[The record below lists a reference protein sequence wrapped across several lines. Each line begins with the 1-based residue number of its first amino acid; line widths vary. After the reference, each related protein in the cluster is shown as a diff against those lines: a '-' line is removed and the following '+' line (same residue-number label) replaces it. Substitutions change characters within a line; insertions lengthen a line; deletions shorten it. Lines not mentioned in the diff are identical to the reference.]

1 MNKIYLEIAKLT
13 DKFRTMSYRLT
24 TDENK
29 INEAVQE
36 LMLYLLQA
44 NPQVIKKIYESDGID
59 GLTRYGAVALRR
71 ALTSKR
77 SNFYYKYE
85 KYYTHIDSSCFTTN
99 YTSSNDELAHSFTNN
114 VSVSSNHPDYTGDNN
129 YYKSLSNIPNAEVDN
144 AQLHKLEII
153 DKELDKLENWY
164 DRELFKLYYYEGNTL
179 DSLAKKTKISRNS
192 LFTTIDKVRT
202 ILKNELNE
210 DV

>member
-13 DKFRTMSYRLT
+13 DKFRKMSYRLT

-44 NPQVIKKIYESDGID
+44 NPQVIKKIYESDGVD

-85 KYYTHIDSSCFTTN
+85 KYYTRID
-99 YTSSNDELAHSFTNN
+99 SFTNN
-114 VSVSSNHPDYTGDNN
+114 VSVSSNHLDYGNDNN

-153 DKELDKLENWY
+153 DKELDKLNWY
-164 DRELFKLYYYEGNTL
+164 DRELFKLYYYEEKSTL
-179 DSLAKKTKISRNS
+179 DSLAFKTKISRNS

>member
-1 MNKIYLEIAKLT
+1 MTEIYLEISKLT
-13 DKFRTMSYRLT
+13 DKFRTMAYGIT

-29 INEAVQE
+29 IHEAVQE

-44 NPQVIKKIYESDGID
+44 NPETIRRIYDNDGID
-59 GLTRYGAVALRR
+59 GITKYGAVALRR
-71 ALTSKR
+71 ALTSTR

-85 KYYTHIDSSCFTTN
+85 KYYTHIDSSV
-99 YTSSNDELAHSFTNN
+99 YSSNSTGTNEYFI
-114 VSVSSNHPDYTGDNN
+114 PDGYN
-129 YYKSLSNIPNAEVDN
+129 YKDISNIANEEVN
-144 AQLHKLEII
+144 HIQLNKLEAI
-153 DKELDKLENWY
+153 DLQLDKLNWY

-179 DSLAKKTKISRNS
+179 DSLAEKTRISRNS

-202 ILKNELNE
+202 ILKKELNE